1 MSTEKIKNNTILN
14 KNKRE
19 KGGEIYSSAV
29 SRSGSILYK
38 TDSGTG
44 YASEEKCTPIG
55 CLT

>member
-1 MSTEKIKNNTILN
+1 MSTEKIENNTILN

-38 TDSGTG
+38 PDSGTG